1 MLEKYGESIS
11 TGDLYAM
18 IGQLTEKGY
27 GGQSLP
33 DHVGPEDFARKYMDF
48 AEAGEDGEE
57 LEPGEDFG
65 GEGDEYGEAYAT
77 RGEGGEFDG
86 YGSGAEN
93 AGESARNADH
103 GARTG

>member
-65 GEGDEYGEAYAT
+65 GEGDE
-77 RGEGGEFDG
+77 FDG

-93 AGESARNADH
+93 AGESARDADR
-103 GARTG
+103 GTRTG